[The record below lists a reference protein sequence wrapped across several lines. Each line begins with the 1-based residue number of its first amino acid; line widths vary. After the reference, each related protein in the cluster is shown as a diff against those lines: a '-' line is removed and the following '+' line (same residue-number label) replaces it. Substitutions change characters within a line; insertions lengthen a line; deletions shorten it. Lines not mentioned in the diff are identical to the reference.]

1 MKRKRLALL
10 LAVALTVTSVD
21 SSALAVS
28 GADFSSEAAEVETE
42 TEPQAAEDAAVNVT
56 GEDTSEETVTAQETA
71 EPEVTADDETD
82 SEVTVENNETEETE
96 IVSEDEAEPDLGDGE
111 ETDIVAVGDENGN
124 GSEESNVESI
134 TVENLNTTEITAGF
148 DAVNEIFKGAT
159 VTVNYNDGSEP
170 YVEQFNEEWNS
181 GAIFEDSYGHSF
193 SAYWLIDNQLQNLD
207 FWGRQNPGT
216 YELVFSNGNVQSD
229 STEINVVHPNTLS
242 KGTMNSGE
250 TECSL
255 VKGDVFSFTP
265 ETSGNYRVESYIA
278 EEGYSVDSTVAAEKK
293 QGEFSRVDGLSR
305 VYQLEKD
312 ITYYFRPDLEADST
326 ATKVTI
332 TFLPEISSVQVNM
345 NQVEKTDFMV
355 GLEYCYLPG
364 LELTVNYGNEL
375 EAQTFTFEDECGSI
389 MDSYGNNFYY
399 YFEPQTSNENNNTYG
414 YGGILPTVGKYKVN
428 VYANG
433 MLVNEDSDCTVSA
446 VMPENLTE
454 LNVGSN
460 HIKSSDNNQYNWYT
474 FIPSSTAK
482 YRIGPVSNFKIYKKT
497 ETGVEELYPSGSEYC
512 SCELE
517 EKATYYFGFKG
528 TKWFYDEENDRTVIT
543 HEWDVTIEEGQDIS
557 GLQFTQDEIT
567 LVEGLDS
574 TIADSQFGY
583 KKLAITYGTGENAVT
598 KTTTPYLSLIHISE
612 PTRPY

>member
-170 YVEQFNEEWNS
+170 YVEQFDEEGNS
-181 GAIFEDSYGHSF
+181 GATFEDSYGNYF
-193 SAYWLIDNQLQNLD
+193 SAYWLIDNELQNLD

-216 YELVFSNGNVQSD
+216 YKLVFSNGNVQSD
-229 STEINVVHPNTLS
+229 STEINVVHPKNLS
-242 KGTMNSGE
+242 GYQGTMNSGE

-265 ETSGNYRVESYIA
+265 EKSGNYRVNSCA
-278 EEGYSVDSTVAAEKK
+278 EEGYNISNDATAE
-293 QGEFSRVDGLSR
+293 V
-305 VYQLEKD
+305 EKD
-312 ITYYFRPDLEADST
+312 KFSQVATSGVAYKLEAGITYYFRIALYNTST
-326 ATKVTI
+326 VAKVSI
-332 TFLPEISSVQVNM
+332 SYLPEISSVQVDMDN
-345 NQVEKTDFMV
+345 VEKT
-355 GLEYCYLPG
+355 E
-364 LELTVNYGNEL
+364 
-375 EAQTFTFEDECGSI
+375 
-389 MDSYGNNFYY
+389 
-399 YFEPQTSNENNNTYG
+399 
-414 YGGILPTVGKYKVN
+414 
-428 VYANG
+428 
-433 MLVNEDSDCTVSA
+433 
-446 VMPENLTE
+446 
-454 LNVGSN
+454 
-460 HIKSSDNNQYNWYT
+460 
-474 FIPSSTAK
+474 FI
-482 YRIGPVSNFKIYKKT
+482 
-497 ETGVEELYPSGSEYC
+497 
-512 SCELE
+512 
-517 EKATYYFGFKG
+517 
-528 TKWFYDEENDRTVIT
+528 
-543 HEWDVTIEEGQDIS
+543 
-557 GLQFTQDEIT
+557 
-567 LVEGLDS
+567 
-574 TIADSQFGY
+574 
-583 KKLAITYGTGENAVT
+583 
-598 KTTTPYLSLIHISE
+598 
-612 PTRPY
+612 